1 MDRLIVPHKF
11 MSELNK
17 LPRSQVRLTS
27 SERFVYT
34 GMDICEESNL
44 QYEVCAGP
52 LSRNIG
58 HLTQPTYDEILFAL
72 NKKLKTAP
80 GGNLKGSYS
89 LPLFFSTIDL
99 ITSATARVF
108 VGPGLCRNEEW
119 LATATGYTMDVSK
132 ASEELFTYPAIVR
145 PIVVRFLKSHSQ
157 CRARFGV
164 ARRLLLPAFEERALS
179 KGEEYEDMLKWLL
192 DSARGRDAEPD
203 RLVKRMLFLN
213 MAAIH
218 TTAITATNILLDLCA
233 RPEWMEAL
241 REEMLEAI
249 EADGGIKP
257 LTLRKLKKLD
267 SFMRESRRLNT
278 MGFCTSSA
286 PFCLRIRTLA
296 ISPL

>member
-1 MDRLIVPHKF
+1 VYKLWTIDMDRLIVPHKF

-58 HLTQPTYDEILFAL
+58 QLTQPTYDEILFAL
-72 NKKLKTAP
+72 NMKLKTAP
-80 GGNLKGSYS
+80 SGNFKGSYS

-108 VGPGLCRNEEW
+108 VGPDLCRNEEW
-119 LATATGYTMDVSK
+119 LATATGYTMDVGK
-132 ASEELFTYPAIVR
+132 ASEELFTYPAILR
-145 PIVVRFLKSHSQ
+145 PIVVRFLKSHRQ

-179 KGEEYEDMLKWLL
+179 KSVEHQDMLKWLL

-218 TTAITATNILLDLCA
+218 TTAITATNVWRHQNIDTAEVEKARQLHERVAASEYNGFLCVIFPFRLWIRALAMSLL
-233 RPEWMEAL
+233 
-241 REEMLEAI
+241 
-249 EADGGIKP
+249 
-257 LTLRKLKKLD
+257 
-267 SFMRESRRLNT
+267 ES
-278 MGFCTSSA
+278 
-286 PFCLRIRTLA
+286 
-296 ISPL
+296 